1 MVTLTH
7 DFWSNYL
14 DPNGFMLGEYRDPG
28 HKIAMAK
35 HNKLQPHQNVVSVQE
50 STYEAFLGPIPP
62 PGLLKQYGEIIPN
75 APERILAMAEK
86 QSTHRQYLEKI
97 VVEGDNKRAN
107 KGQWM
112 AFVIACITII
122 GGFSLIYLSKDILGI
137 SAILGSLAALAGT
150 FIIGNKSRRE
160 ERSNKLKAAK
170 S

>member
-1 MVTLTH
+1 
-7 DFWSNYL
+7 
-14 DPNGFMLGEYRDPG
+14 
-28 HKIAMAK
+28 MAK
-35 HNKLQPHQNVVSVQE
+35 QNKLQPPHNIVSVQK
-50 STYEAFLGPIPP
+50 STYAAFEGPIPP
-62 PGLLKQYGEIIPN
+62 PGLLKQYGEIIPD

-86 QSTHRQYLEKI
+86 QSLHRQYLEKI

-112 AFVIACITII
+112 AFALAFLTII
-122 GGFSLIYLSKDILGI
+122 GGFYLIYLSKDILGI